1 MKRARGF
8 TLIELVVAL
17 AILGVMLLLLYAGVS
32 FALRS
37 WDAGDA
43 VGRVAADRRIGEAF
57 LRRELGEL
65 FPMRF
70 KDATKLRV
78 AFEGGHDRIRFV
90 SSRAPAASQGGIALV
105 SLEVA
110 QGERG
115 KPGNLV
121 MRRALPDDAAENFDP
136 LEKAEANVLIAG
148 VDAASFEY
156 FGAENDFTDPK
167 WLDEWT
173 FEARIPTMV
182 RVRIK
187 RSDGEF
193 MPEMVVRVM
202 MGEEAGCLENSFQRI
217 CRPRRQGA

>member
-78 AFEGGHDRIRFV
+78 AFEGGRDHIRFV

-105 SLEVA
+105 SLEVV

-121 MRRALPDDAAENFDP
+121 MRRALPDDAAENFEP
-136 LEKAEANVLIAG
+136 LEKADANVLLGG
-148 VDAASFEY
+148 VDAVSFEY
-156 FGAENDFTDPK
+156 FGAENDFADPK
-167 WLDEWT
+167 WIDEWT
-173 FEARIPTMV
+173 FDGRIPLLV
-182 RVRIK
+182 RVKIK
-187 RSDGEF
+187 RTDGEF